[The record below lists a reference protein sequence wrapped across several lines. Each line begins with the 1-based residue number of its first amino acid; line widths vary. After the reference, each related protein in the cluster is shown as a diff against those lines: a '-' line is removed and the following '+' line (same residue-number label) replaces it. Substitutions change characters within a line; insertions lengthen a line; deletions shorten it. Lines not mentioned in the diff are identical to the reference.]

1 MVPTVPEAFCVKE
14 RDPTLFRIY
23 ADLFDDKALTSIKD
37 CLTYSNVLCL
47 LRHGLL
53 TKLSTKPSHTLWR
66 RFHATRD
73 LLFLPSTE
81 MWIRPH
87 PSRPGLSVISSTR
100 LYNTF

>member
-1 MVPTVPEAFCVKE
+1 
-14 RDPTLFRIY
+14 
-23 ADLFDDKALTSIKD
+23 LTSIKD

-81 MWIRPH
+81 M
-87 PSRPGLSVISSTR
+87 
-100 LYNTF
+100 